1 MKCLHFHTNFMK
13 HTCAHSQLSAENL
26 AMVKTLSF
34 GLMARLNA
42 DSKGKSTDILH
53 KSN

>member
-1 MKCLHFHTNFMK
+1 MFTIAFSYKLRWK
-13 HTCAHSQLSAENL
+13 LAVCACVHGEPRHG
-26 AMVKTLSF
+26 KTLSF
-34 GLMARLNA
+34 GLMAGLNA